1 MKYLRKKLLGIVF
14 VDSGSLIVT
23 DPCYISQWQQKGSNP
38 AELHFW
44 GRDKDTLA
52 AYLKKQ
58 GQFFKVKKRNS
69 YYSVRHKDYSAEYLQ
84 EYLNRIIAE
93 KNWLVITDIV
103 EDSVINRA
111 YDVRYSNDMGGQV
124 ESINGN
130 LGLGVIFS
138 SGLGDGAYEVWAYYA
153 KLPDW
158 GERIVKVEVQLVK
171 EDD

>member
-44 GRDKDTLA
+44 GRDEDTLA

-84 EYLNRIIAE
+84 EYLNQIITE
-93 KNWLVITDIV
+93 KNWLVITDVV

-111 YDVRYSNDMGGQV
+111 YDIRCSNDMGGQV
-124 ESINGN
+124 EDLNGN
-130 LGLGVIFS
+130 PGLGVIFS
-138 SGLGDGAYEVWAYYA
+138 SGLGDGAYGVWAYYT

-158 GERIVKVEVQLVK
+158 GERIAKVEIQLID
-171 EDD
+171 EDN